1 MYLIFDT
8 ETTGLPQNFSAP
20 ITDLENW
27 PRLVQLAWQ
36 HHDHTGKLL
45 SSGNFIVKPEGFTI
59 PFNSEKIHG
68 ISTKR
73 AHEEGEDLEFVLHEF
88 RKAIDKALIGHNVS
102 FDEKIMGAEYIRK
115 KIPSAI
121 MDKAK
126 IDTKDDGTDFCKIE
140 GARGYKWPTLTE
152 LHWKLFDKG
161 FEDAHD
167 AAADVEATAR
177 IFLEMVRLGV
187 TKVNFPIDAKLYQPS
202 ASYMKREHYIDLRS
216 PSRIKKKD
224 EVTETSTDDVNE
236 IDVKVEI
243 DEDIAFTHL
252 HCHSKFSVL
261 QATAGIKELV
271 AKAKKEGM
279 PAVGLTDLGNM

>member
-45 SSGNFIVKPEGFTI
+45 SSGNHIVYPEGFTI

-73 AHEEGEDLEFVLHEF
+73 AQEEGEDLEFVLHEF
-88 RKAIDKALIGHNVS
+88 RKAIDKAHFLIGHNVS

-161 FEDAHD
+161 FEDDEILKD
-167 AAADVEATAR
+167 ADEVKNRLYSIVAR
-177 IFLEMVRLGV
+177 TLANPQRGISIANKIRGNARTELDE
-187 TKVNFPIDAKLYQPS
+187 KLS
-202 ASYMKREHYIDLRS
+202 DDTIKASYARENLMAIDD
-216 PSRIKKKD
+216 I
-224 EVTETSTDDVNE
+224 EAATD
-236 IDVKVEI
+236 
-243 DEDIAFTHL
+243 
-252 HCHSKFSVL
+252 
-261 QATAGIKELV
+261 
-271 AKAKKEGM
+271 
-279 PAVGLTDLGNM
+279 AVFLAEQNK